1 MLTENLHLNL
11 ARSLAYSDNMTVY
24 VGYAAQQRLHEYHN
38 RTIYDAK
45 RFIGRQFDRDSDE
58 WRRIQERYPFKIELD
73 DDGRAY
79 FVITQTRGELNGQM
93 LEQVR
98 LPL

>member
-1 MLTENLHLNL
+1 
-11 ARSLAYSDNMTVY
+11 MTVY
-24 VGYAAQQRLHEYHN
+24 VGYAAQRRLHEHHN

-58 WRRIQERYPFKIELD
+58 WRRIQERYPFTIELN

-79 FVITQTRGELNGQM
+79 FVITQTRGEHSD
-93 LEQVR
+93 QV
-98 LPL
+98 LDKVCATCNQL